1 MAGLFAYDAVSAK
14 CRCLIGKLLT
24 REEYSAL
31 ASQKTLA
38 GAVAY
43 LKEETSYSDLL
54 SDIEPANIHRA
65 RLEQLLEGRLVD
77 VYIKLYTFTSGPER
91 RFIGHLLEELEIRYL
106 LDAIRATEYD
116 DSMEF
121 YSIPPFIRSH
131 TTIDFARIF
140 RTDSKAEILEALRG
154 TEYYELLYPLLSDNK
169 SRFSQ
174 IEAEINQSYYKKL
187 MTSYTD
193 HFDKDQKKRIRAA
206 ISARIDL
213 LNLSVILRIR
223 RFKTLN
229 EGFDRVKL
237 DFTAILPLLIPI
249 FGRFGESEIVSIC
262 SDELTLDET
271 LDRFAELYRKPV
283 GLFYEQNATGN
294 YGSAFLY
301 RMSRGMATSSKP
313 SFDIVF
319 GYLSLIR
326 FENDNIIYILEALRY
341 GVPQEKI
348 EASIII

>member
-1 MAGLFAYDAVSAK
+1 MSGLFAYDAVTAK

-24 REEYSAL
+24 REQYSAL

-43 LKEETSYSDLL
+43 LKDETSYSDLL
-54 SDIEPANIHRA
+54 ADIEPANIHRA
-65 RLEQLLEGRLVD
+65 RLERLLESRLVD

-91 RFIGHLLEELEIRYL
+91 LFIGHLLEELEIRYL

-121 YSIPPFIRSH
+121 YSIPAFIRSH
-131 TTIDFARIF
+131 TMIDFARIF
-140 RTDSKAEILEALRG
+140 RTDSREEILEALRG
-154 TEYYELLYPLLSDNK
+154 TDYYDLLSPLLSTEK
-169 SRFSQ
+169 SSFSE
-174 IEAEINQSYYKKL
+174 IEAEINRNYYKKL
-187 MTSYTD
+187 MTKYTEV
-193 HFDKDQKKRIRAA
+193 FDKDQRTRIRAA

-223 RFKTLN
+223 RFKALQA
-229 EGFDRVKL
+229 GVDRIKL
-237 DFTAILPLLIPI
+237 DFTGVLPLLIPQ
-249 FGRFGESEIVSIC
+249 FGRLRETEIISLC

-271 LDRFAELYRKPV
+271 IDRFAKLYKKPAELF
-283 GLFYEQNATGN
+283 GEQNATGN

-301 RMSRGMATSSKP
+301 RLSRGMATRSKP

-326 FENDNIIYILEALRY
+326 FENDNIIYTLEALRY
-341 GVPQEKI
+341 GVPEEKI
-348 EASIII
+348 EASIIA